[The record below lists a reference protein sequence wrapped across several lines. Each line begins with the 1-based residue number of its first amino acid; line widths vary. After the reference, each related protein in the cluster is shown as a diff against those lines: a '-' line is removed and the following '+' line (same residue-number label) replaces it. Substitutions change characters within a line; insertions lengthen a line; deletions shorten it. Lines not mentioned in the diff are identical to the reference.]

1 MVEMRPNV
9 LLVDDDMQ
17 VLDTM
22 SLYLEGIANVAS
34 VNGGK
39 QAIEYVKQHPVDVI
53 LIDID
58 MPVMNGF
65 KTLEHLRNL
74 NECIN
79 VPVIL
84 VTGKRDKYT
93 VVNSMIMGVDGYLVK
108 PVAKEAL
115 KEKVMEIYRRW
126 TQDNSRKVV
135 LAIDDDITY
144 LKQIEALLHDTYHV
158 VIINSSKLA
167 LSYLAKHTPDVV
179 LLDYQMPLYSGAAL
193 INMIRQND
201 ACHDT
206 PVIILS
212 GTLDRDALKECY
224 PYNPFACLA
233 KPVTKETLL
242 ETIGQALNQ

>member
-53 LIDID
+53 LLDID

-115 KEKVMEIYRRW
+115 KEKVM
-126 TQDNSRKVV
+126 
-135 LAIDDDITY
+135 
-144 LKQIEALLHDTYHV
+144 
-158 VIINSSKLA
+158 
-167 LSYLAKHTPDVV
+167 
-179 LLDYQMPLYSGAAL
+179 
-193 INMIRQND
+193 
-201 ACHDT
+201 
-206 PVIILS
+206 
-212 GTLDRDALKECY
+212 
-224 PYNPFACLA
+224 
-233 KPVTKETLL
+233 
-242 ETIGQALNQ
+242 